1 MNFIKHYTKLALFA
15 AVVLMAST
23 SCNDNKTAEAPK
35 TADGKAVETLKIRYI
50 DEDSIMANYNLAK
63 DINEAMLRRQN
74 QFDAAQKQRGNEI
87 SKFGNAMQQ
96 KYQNNQYLTEEAFNA
111 DQVKLQKMQTDAE
124 NYLANLQQSIQ
135 NELNQSQIQ
144 LLDSIDNFMKDYA
157 KKKGFDMV
165 LRKSATLYIDP
176 KFDVTDEVIEGLN
189 KRYNKV
195 GGSTATPAPA
205 KPVEAAPAKPA
216 ADKATGLSTEKPAT
230 PGKVDLKKKD

>member
-1 MNFIKHYTKLALFA
+1 MNCIKNYTKLALFA
-15 AVVLMAST
+15 AVLMMVSAT
-23 SCNDNKTAEAPK
+23 SCNNKPAEAPK
-35 TADGKAVETLKIRYI
+35 TANGAAMENLKIRYI

-111 DQVKLQKMQTDAE
+111 DQAKLQKMQADAE
-124 NYLANLQQSIQ
+124 NYLASLQQSIQ

-165 LRKSATLYIDP
+165 LRKSATLFIDE
-176 KFDVTDEVIEGLN
+176 KYDVTNEVIEGLN

-195 GGSTATPAPA
+195 GGKVAPAPV
-205 KPVEAAPAKPA
+205 KTEAAPAK
-216 ADKATGLSTEKPAT
+216 STAPTVSAEKPAT
-230 PGKVDLKKKD
+230 PGQVDLKKKD

>member
-15 AVVLMAST
+15 AVVLMAAT
-23 SCNDNKTAEAPK
+23 SCNDQQAAEAPK
-35 TADGKAVETLKIRYI
+35 AAGGAALENLKIRYI

-74 QFDAAQKQRGNEI
+74 QFDAAQKQRAGEI

-111 DQVKLQKMQTDAE
+111 DQAKLQKMQADAE
-124 NYLANLQQSIQ
+124 NYLAGLQQSIQ

-144 LLDSIDNFMKDYA
+144 LLDSIDNFMKEYA

-165 LRKSATLYIDP
+165 LRKSTTLYIDE
-176 KFDVTDEVIEGLN
+176 KYDVTKEVVEGLN

-195 GGSTATPAPA
+195 GGKVAPAPV
-205 KPVEAAPAKPA
+205 KPAEAAPAK
-216 ADKATGLSTEKPAT
+216 ADVPKLSTEKPAT
-230 PGKVDLKKKD
+230 PGKVDLKK

>member
-15 AVVLMAST
+15 ALVMMSAA
-23 SCNDNKTAEAPK
+23 SCNDKPAEAPK
-35 TADGKAVETLKIRYI
+35 ANGTALENLKIRYI

-111 DQVKLQKMQTDAE
+111 DQAKLQKMQSDAE
-124 NYLANLQQSIQ
+124 NYLASLQQSIQ

-165 LRKSATLYIDP
+165 LRKSATLFIDE
-176 KFDVTDEVIEGLN
+176 KYDVTNEVIEGLN
-189 KRYNKV
+189 KR
-195 GGSTATPAPA
+195 
-205 KPVEAAPAKPA
+205 
-216 ADKATGLSTEKPAT
+216 
-230 PGKVDLKKKD
+230 

>member
-1 MNFIKHYTKLALFA
+1 MNFLKNYTKLALFA
-15 AVVLMAST
+15 AVVLMAAT
-23 SCNDNKTAEAPK
+23 SCNEKKPAEVA
-35 TADGKAVETLKIRYI
+35 KAGGAALENLKIRYI

-111 DQVKLQKMQTDAE
+111 DQAKLQKMQADAE
-124 NYLANLQQSIQ
+124 NYLASLQQSIQ

-165 LRKSATLYIDP
+165 LRKSATLYIDE
-176 KFDVTDEVIEGLN
+176 KYDVTKEVIEGLN

-195 GGSTATPAPA
+195 GGSAA
-205 KPVEAAPAKPA
+205 AAPAPVKPA
-216 ADKATGLSTEKPAT
+216 ETPATKAAEVPKLSTEKPAT
-230 PGKVDLKKKD
+230 PGKVDLKK

>member
-1 MNFIKHYTKLALFA
+1 MNLFRHYFKLAVFA
-15 AVVLMAST
+15 AVVMMAST
-23 SCNDNKTAEAPK
+23 SCNDKPAVEAPK
-35 TADGKAVETLKIRYI
+35 SDGAALENLKIRYI

-111 DQVKLQKMQTDAE
+111 DQAKLQKMQTDAE

-165 LRKSATLYIDP
+165 LRKSATLYIDE
-176 KFDVTDEVIEGLN
+176 KYDVTKEVVEGLN

-195 GGSTATPAPA
+195 GNNTTPAKAPETAPA
-205 KPVEAAPAKPA
+205 KTTTAP
-216 ADKATGLSTEKPAT
+216 TVTTEKPAT
-230 PGKVDLKKKD
+230 PGKVDLKK

>member
-1 MNFIKHYTKLALFA
+1 MNFIKHYTKLAVFA
-15 AVVLMAST
+15 AVLMMAAT
-23 SCNDNKTAEAPK
+23 SCNDKPAAEAPK
-35 TADGKAVETLKIRYI
+35 AAGGSLESLKIRYI

-74 QFDAAQKQRGNEI
+74 QFDAAQKQRSNEI

-111 DQVKLQKMQTDAE
+111 DQAKLQKMQADAE

-165 LRKSATLYIDP
+165 LRKSATLFIDE
-176 KFDVTDEVIEGLN
+176 KFDVTEEVIEGLN

-195 GGSTATPAPA
+195 GGSNVAP
-205 KPVEAAPAKPA
+205 VKPA
-216 ADKATGLSTEKPAT
+216 ANTPDTNTKAPTVTTEKPAT
-230 PGKVDLKKKD
+230 PGQVDLKK

>member
-1 MNFIKHYTKLALFA
+1 MNFIKHYTKLAVL
-15 AVVLMAST
+15 AVVLLMAAT
-23 SCNDNKTAEAPK
+23 SCNNKPAEAPK
-35 TADGKAVETLKIRYI
+35 TAGGTALENLKIRYI

-96 KYQNNQYLTEEAFNA
+96 KYQNNQYLSEEAFNA
-111 DQVKLQKMQTDAE
+111 DQAKLQKMQADAE
-124 NYLANLQQSIQ
+124 NYLASLQQSIQ

-165 LRKSATLYIDP
+165 LRKSATLFIDE
-176 KFDVTDEVIEGLN
+176 KYDVTKEVIEGLN

-195 GGSTATPAPA
+195 GGSAAPAPA
-205 KPVEAAPAKPA
+205 PVKATEAAPANTA
-216 ADKATGLSTEKPAT
+216 APKLSTEKPAT
-230 PGKVDLKKKD
+230 PGKVDLKK

>member
-15 AVVLMAST
+15 AAVLMMSAT
-23 SCNDNKTAEAPK
+23 SCNEKPAEAPK
-35 TADGKAVETLKIRYI
+35 AGGAALENLKIRYI

-111 DQVKLQKMQTDAE
+111 DQAKLQKMQADAE
-124 NYLANLQQSIQ
+124 NYLAGLQQSIQ

-144 LLDSIDNFMKDYA
+144 WLDSIDNFMKDYA

-165 LRKSATLYIDP
+165 LRKSATLFIDE
-176 KFDVTDEVIEGLN
+176 KYDVTNEVIEGLN

-195 GGSTATPAPA
+195 GGKTAAPVKA
-205 KPVEAAPAKPA
+205 PEAAAKTS
-216 ADKATGLSTEKPAT
+216 KAPTVSAEKPAT
-230 PGKVDLKKKD
+230 PGQVDLKKD

>member
-1 MNFIKHYTKLALFA
+1 MNFIKHYTKIAVFA
-15 AVVLMAST
+15 AVVTMAFT
-23 SCNDNKTAEAPK
+23 SCNEKPAAEAPK
-35 TADGKAVETLKIRYI
+35 ANGAALENLKIRYI

-111 DQVKLQKMQTDAE
+111 DQVKLQKMQADAE
-124 NYLANLQQSIQ
+124 NYLNNLQQSIQ

-165 LRKSATLYIDP
+165 LRKSATLYIDE
-176 KFDVTDEVIEGLN
+176 KYDVTKEVIEGLN

-195 GGSTATPAPA
+195 GGNA
-205 KPVEAAPAKPA
+205 AAPAKAPETAPA
-216 ADKATGLSTEKPAT
+216 KTAAPTVSAEKPAK
-230 PGKVDLKKKD
+230 PGTVDLKK

>member
-15 AVVLMAST
+15 ALVMMSAT
-23 SCNDNKTAEAPK
+23 SCNDKPAAEAPK
-35 TADGKAVETLKIRYI
+35 SAGGTAMENLKIRYI

-111 DQVKLQKMQTDAE
+111 DQAKLQKMQAEAE
-124 NYLANLQQSIQ
+124 NYLAGLQQSIQ
-135 NELNQSQIQ
+135 NELNQSQMQ

-165 LRKSATLYIDP
+165 LRKSATLYIDE
-176 KFDVTDEVIEGLN
+176 KYDVTEEVVEGLN

-195 GGSTATPAPA
+195 GGKVAPAPA
-205 KPVEAAPAKPA
+205 KTESAPAKTA
-216 ADKATGLSTEKPAT
+216 APTVSTEKPAT
-230 PGKVDLKKKD
+230 PGKVDLKK

>member
-1 MNFIKHYTKLALFA
+1 MNCIKNYTKLALFA
-15 AVVLMAST
+15 VVLMMVSAT
-23 SCNDNKTAEAPK
+23 SCNNKPAEAPK
-35 TADGKAVETLKIRYI
+35 TANGAAMENLKIRYI

-111 DQVKLQKMQTDAE
+111 DQAKLQKMQADAE
-124 NYLANLQQSIQ
+124 NYLASLQQSIQ

-165 LRKSATLYIDP
+165 LRKSATLFIDE
-176 KFDVTDEVIEGLN
+176 KYDVTNEVIEGLN

-195 GGSTATPAPA
+195 GGKVAPAPV
-205 KPVEAAPAKPA
+205 KTEAAPAK
-216 ADKATGLSTEKPAT
+216 STAPTVSAEKPAT
-230 PGKVDLKKKD
+230 PGQVDLKKKD

>member
-1 MNFIKHYTKLALFA
+1 MNCIKHYTMLAVM
-15 AVVLMAST
+15 AVVVMMAAT
-23 SCNDNKTAEAPK
+23 SCNEKQAAPAPK
-35 TADGKAVETLKIRYI
+35 ADGGAGLENLKIRYI

-74 QFDAAQKQRGNEI
+74 QFDAAQKQRANEI
-87 SKFGNAMQQ
+87 GKFGNAMQQ

-111 DQVKLQKMQTDAE
+111 DQAKLQKMQADAE
-124 NYLANLQQSIQ
+124 NYLASVQQSIQ

-165 LRKSATLYIDP
+165 LRKSATLYIDE
-176 KFDVTDEVIEGLN
+176 KYDVTDEVIEGLN

-195 GGSTATPAPA
+195 GGKAAAPAPA
-205 KPVEAAPAKPA
+205 KAPEAAPAKPA
-216 ADKATGLSTEKPAT
+216 ASTSTGLSTEKPAA
-230 PGKVDLKKKD
+230 PGKVDLKK

>member
-1 MNFIKHYTKLALFA
+1 MNFIKHYTKLAVL
-15 AVVLMAST
+15 AVVLLMAAT
-23 SCNDNKTAEAPK
+23 SCNNKPAEAPK
-35 TADGKAVETLKIRYI
+35 TAGGTALENLKIRYI

-87 SKFGNAMQQ
+87 SKSGNAMQQ
-96 KYQNNQYLTEEAFNA
+96 KYQNNQYLSEEAFNA
-111 DQVKLQKMQTDAE
+111 DQAKLQKMQADAE
-124 NYLANLQQSIQ
+124 NYLASLQQSIQ

-165 LRKSATLYIDP
+165 LRKSATLYIDE
-176 KFDVTDEVIEGLN
+176 KYDVTDEVIEGLN

-195 GGSTATPAPA
+195 GGSSKPAAA
-205 KPVEAAPAKPA
+205 KPAETTPAKPA
-216 ADKATGLSTEKPAT
+216 APTVRAEKPAT
-230 PGKVDLKKKD
+230 PGQVDLKK

>member
-1 MNFIKHYTKLALFA
+1 MNFIKHYTKLALFV
-15 AVVLMAST
+15 AVMLMAAT
-23 SCNDNKTAEAPK
+23 SCNEKPTEAPK
-35 TADGKAVETLKIRYI
+35 AANGTAPENLKIRYI

-74 QFDAAQKQRGNEI
+74 QFDAAQKQRSNEI

-96 KYQNNQYLTEEAFNA
+96 KYQNNQYLTEEAINA
-111 DQVKLQKMQTDAE
+111 DQAKLQKMQADAE

-165 LRKSATLYIDP
+165 LRKSATLFIDE
-176 KFDVTDEVIEGLN
+176 KYDVTEEVIEGLN

-195 GGSTATPAPA
+195 GGSTAAPA
-205 KPVEAAPAKPA
+205 KAPEATPAKTEAPKVSA
-216 ADKATGLSTEKPAT
+216 EKPAT
-230 PGKVDLKKKD
+230 PGQVDLKKKD

>member
-1 MNFIKHYTKLALFA
+1 MNFVKHYTKLAMFA
-15 AVVLMAST
+15 AVMMMAAT
-23 SCNDNKTAEAPK
+23 SCNNKPAEAPK
-35 TADGKAVETLKIRYI
+35 AATGSALENLKIRYI

-74 QFDAAQKQRGNEI
+74 QYDAAQKQRGNEI

-111 DQVKLQKMQTDAE
+111 DQAKLQKMQVDAE
-124 NYLANLQQSIQ
+124 NYLASLQQSIQ
-135 NELNQSQIQ
+135 NELNQSQNQ

-165 LRKSATLYIDP
+165 LRKSATLFIDE
-176 KFDVTDEVIEGLN
+176 KYDVTKEVIEGLN

-195 GGSTATPAPA
+195 GGNATPAPA
-205 KPVEAAPAKPA
+205 KAPETAPAK
-216 ADKATGLSTEKPAT
+216 ADAPKLSTEKPAT
-230 PGKVDLKKKD
+230 PGKVDLKKQQ

>member
-1 MNFIKHYTKLALFA
+1 MNFVKHYTKLALYA
-15 AVVLMAST
+15 AVAMMAVT
-23 SCNDNKTAEAPK
+23 SCNNKPAEAPK
-35 TADGKAVETLKIRYI
+35 AANSTAVENLKIRYI

-74 QFDAAQKQRGNEI
+74 QYDAAQKQRGNEI
-87 SKFGNAMQQ
+87 NKFGNAMQQ

-111 DQVKLQKMQTDAE
+111 DQAKLQKMQADAE
-124 NYLANLQQSIQ
+124 NYLAGLQQSIQ

-165 LRKSATLYIDP
+165 LRKSATLFIDE
-176 KFDVTDEVIEGLN
+176 KYDVTKEVVEGLN

-195 GGSTATPAPA
+195 GGSTAPA
-205 KPVEAAPAKPA
+205 KAPEV
-216 ADKATGLSTEKPAT
+216 TTEKPAT
-230 PGKVDLKKKD
+230 PGKVDLKKD

>member
-1 MNFIKHYTKLALFA
+1 MNFVKHYTKLAVFA
-15 AVVLMAST
+15 AVLMMAAT
-23 SCNDNKTAEAPK
+23 SCNDKPAEAPK
-35 TADGKAVETLKIRYI
+35 AAPGAAVENLKIRYI

-74 QFDAAQKQRGNEI
+74 QFDAAQKQRANEI

-111 DQVKLQKMQTDAE
+111 DQAKLQKMQADAE
-124 NYLANLQQSIQ
+124 NYLASLQQSIQ

-165 LRKSATLYIDP
+165 LRKSATLFIDE
-176 KFDVTDEVIEGLN
+176 KYDVTKEVIEGLN

-195 GGSTATPAPA
+195 GGKVAPAPA
-205 KPVEAAPAKPA
+205 KAPEAAPAKTEAP
-216 ADKATGLSTEKPAT
+216 KLSTEKPAT
-230 PGKVDLKKKD
+230 PGQVDLKKKD

>member
-1 MNFIKHYTKLALFA
+1 MNFVKHYTKLAVFA
-15 AVVLMAST
+15 AVLMMAAT
-23 SCNDNKTAEAPK
+23 SCNDKPAEAPK
-35 TADGKAVETLKIRYI
+35 AAPGAAVENLKIRYI

-74 QFDAAQKQRGNEI
+74 QFDAAQKQRANEI

-111 DQVKLQKMQTDAE
+111 DQAKLQKMQADAE
-124 NYLANLQQSIQ
+124 NYLAGLQQSIQ

-165 LRKSATLYIDP
+165 LRKSATLFIDE
-176 KFDVTDEVIEGLN
+176 KYDVTKEVIEGLN

-195 GGSTATPAPA
+195 GGKVAPAPA
-205 KPVEAAPAKPA
+205 KAPEAAPTKTEAPK
-216 ADKATGLSTEKPAT
+216 LSTEKPAT
-230 PGKVDLKKKD
+230 PGQVDLKKKD

>member
-1 MNFIKHYTKLALFA
+1 MNFIKNYTKLAVFA
-15 AVVLMAST
+15 AVVLMAAT
-23 SCNDNKTAEAPK
+23 SCNEKPAEAPK
-35 TADGKAVETLKIRYI
+35 ASNAAAVENLKIRYI

-87 SKFGNAMQQ
+87 GKFGNAMQQ

-111 DQVKLQKMQTDAE
+111 DQAKLQKMQADAE
-124 NYLANLQQSIQ
+124 SYLASLQQSIS

-165 LRKSATLYIDP
+165 LRKSATLFIDE
-176 KFDVTDEVIEGLN
+176 KYDVTKEVIDGLN

-195 GGSTATPAPA
+195 GGKVAPAPAPA
-205 KPVEAAPAKPA
+205 KAAPAKNA
-216 ADKATGLSTEKPAT
+216 APTVSTEKPAT
-230 PGKVDLKKKD
+230 PGKVDLKKKE

>member
-15 AVVLMAST
+15 ALVMMMSAT
-23 SCNDNKTAEAPK
+23 SCNEKPTEAPK
-35 TADGKAVETLKIRYI
+35 SNGGAALENLKIRYI

-87 SKFGNAMQQ
+87 TKFGNAMQQ

-111 DQVKLQKMQTDAE
+111 DQAKLQKMQAEAE

-165 LRKSATLYIDP
+165 LRKSATLYIDE
-176 KFDVTDEVIEGLN
+176 KYDVTEEVVDGLN

-195 GGSTATPAPA
+195 GGKVAPAPA
-205 KPVEAAPAKPA
+205 KAPEAAPAKTA
-216 ADKATGLSTEKPAT
+216 APTVSTEKPAT
-230 PGKVDLKKKD
+230 PGKVDLKKND

>member
-15 AVVLMAST
+15 ALVMMMSAT
-23 SCNDNKTAEAPK
+23 SCNDKPAAETPKSAGGTAMEN
-35 TADGKAVETLKIRYI
+35 LKIRYI

-111 DQVKLQKMQTDAE
+111 DQAKLQKMQAE
-124 NYLANLQQSIQ
+124 AKNYLAGLQQSIQ
-135 NELNQSQIQ
+135 NELNQSQMQ

-165 LRKSATLYIDP
+165 LRKSATLYIDE
-176 KFDVTDEVIEGLN
+176 KYDVTEEVVEGLN

-195 GGSTATPAPA
+195 GGKVAPAPA
-205 KPVEAAPAKPA
+205 KTESAPAKTA
-216 ADKATGLSTEKPAT
+216 APTVSTEKPAT
-230 PGKVDLKKKD
+230 PGKVDLKK

>member
-1 MNFIKHYTKLALFA
+1 MNCIKNYTKFALFA
-15 AVVLMAST
+15 AVLMMVSAT
-23 SCNDNKTAEAPK
+23 SCNNKPAEAPK
-35 TADGKAVETLKIRYI
+35 TANGAAMENLKIRYI

-111 DQVKLQKMQTDAE
+111 DQAKLQKMQADAE
-124 NYLANLQQSIQ
+124 NYLASLQQSIQ

-165 LRKSATLYIDP
+165 LRKSATLFIDE
-176 KFDVTDEVIEGLN
+176 KYDVTNEVIEGLN

-195 GGSTATPAPA
+195 GGKVAPAPV
-205 KPVEAAPAKPA
+205 KTEAAPAK
-216 ADKATGLSTEKPAT
+216 STAPTVSAEKPAT
-230 PGKVDLKKKD
+230 PGQVDLKKKD

>member
-1 MNFIKHYTKLALFA
+1 MNFVKHYTNLAMLA
-15 AVVLMAST
+15 AVLMMAAT
-23 SCNDNKTAEAPK
+23 SCNDKPAEAPK
-35 TADGKAVETLKIRYI
+35 ASNAAAVENLKIRYI

-111 DQVKLQKMQTDAE
+111 DQAKLQKMQADAE
-124 NYLANLQQSIQ
+124 NYLASLQQSIQ

-165 LRKSATLYIDP
+165 LRKSATLFIDE
-176 KFDVTDEVIEGLN
+176 KYDVTKEVIDGLN

-195 GGSTATPAPA
+195 GGKVAPAPA
-205 KPVEAAPAKPA
+205 KAPEAAPAKAEAP
-216 ADKATGLSTEKPAT
+216 KLSTEKPAT
-230 PGKVDLKKKD
+230 PGQVDLKKKD

>member
-1 MNFIKHYTKLALFA
+1 MNFVKNYTKLALFA
-15 AVVLMAST
+15 AVMMMAAT
-23 SCNDNKTAEAPK
+23 SCNEKPAEAPK
-35 TADGKAVETLKIRYI
+35 TANGAAMENIKIRYI

-111 DQVKLQKMQTDAE
+111 DQANLQKMQADAE
-124 NYLANLQQSIQ
+124 NYLTSLQQSIQ

-165 LRKSATLYIDP
+165 LRKSATLFIDE
-176 KFDVTDEVIEGLN
+176 KYDVTKEVIEGLN

-195 GGSTATPAPA
+195 GGKVAPAPA
-205 KPVEAAPAKPA
+205 KAPEAAPVKTEAPK
-216 ADKATGLSTEKPAT
+216 LSTEKPAT
-230 PGKVDLKKKD
+230 PGQVDLKKKD

>member
-1 MNFIKHYTKLALFA
+1 MNFIKNYTKLAILA
-15 AVVLMAST
+15 TVLLMAAT
-23 SCNDNKTAEAPK
+23 SCNEKQATEAPK
-35 TADGKAVETLKIRYI
+35 AGGPALENLKIRYI

-111 DQVKLQKMQTDAE
+111 DQAKLQKMQADAE
-124 NYLANLQQSIQ
+124 NYLASLQQSIQ

-165 LRKSATLYIDP
+165 LRKSATLYIDE
-176 KFDVTDEVIEGLN
+176 KYDVTNEVIEGLN

-195 GGSTATPAPA
+195 GGKTTPAKAPETAPA
-205 KPVEAAPAKPA
+205 KSNAPTVSA
-216 ADKATGLSTEKPAT
+216 EKPAT
-230 PGKVDLKKKD
+230 PGKVDLKK